1 MLVKTRLLALTT
13 TLLATVALPSAA
25 FADGPVEACTTIADS
40 AVALDCAQA
49 PLSTAVGVMAAAL
62 RTSTA
67 GVSLPTVVLHT
78 DEMTL
83 VQNLVTQA
91 MQQAESC
98 VSGSNPTCAGVVQ
111 IVSREAQ
118 TIESTATSCAGG
130 TNDACNGLVDLAN
143 GEIEVV
149 LATAEQCAS
158 NQQDTCNS
166 ALDTATTTFTNA
178 ETCAESPVNATDP
191 SNLLGGV
198 PVTVGAGLPDASAS
212 CQQAM
217 DVALHAVDAAQVVA
231 QSCVVDADSTC
242 GQLVAVV
249 QRASGLDLTNP
260 AMANCGATGPAGNYF
275 AGYGAPTTQQPH
287 VDGSYAVITTQNGPV
302 CTNGPHDSSNFTS
315 EWSMVSSGN
324 RAGWAQVGYMKRY
337 GGSTYYFGQ
346 LNSGAHMWSRV
357 GRSPL
362 GIGSAHYYYNKHVTA
377 CRCIYEIIDRTAWMS
392 STWDPLTAW
401 PQPIVPSFSGETSY
415 RESNVAGTSSAPTMY
430 TNLGEQSTTTEAWGL
445 VPCNELYSMNDVR
458 TPRPDG
464 KSWHNP
470 MTSCPSFNV
479 YTG

>member
-1 MLVKTRLLALTT
+1 MFVKTRSLALTT
-13 TLLATVALPSAA
+13 TLLTTVALPTVA
-25 FADGPVEACTTIADS
+25 FADSPQMVCTASADA
-40 AVALDCAQA
+40 AVALVCAQT

-62 RTSTA
+62 ATSTA

-78 DEMTL
+78 DEVTL

-98 VSGSNPTCAGVVQ
+98 VSGSGPTCAGVVQ
-111 IVSREAQ
+111 TVSREAQ
-118 TIESTATSCAGG
+118 TIESTATSCASG
-130 TNDACNGLVDLAN
+130 TNDACNALVDLTN

-149 LATAEQCAS
+149 LATAENCAT
-158 NQQDTCNS
+158 NQDTTCNS
-166 ALDTATTTFTNA
+166 ALSTATTTFTNA
-178 ETCAESPVNATDP
+178 VTCAESPVNATDP
-191 SNLLGGV
+191 SNLLGGA
-198 PVTVGAGLPDASAS
+198 PVTIGSGLPDASAS

-217 DVALHAVDAAQVVA
+217 DLALNAVDTAQVVA
-231 QSCVVDADSTC
+231 QSCLVDTDSTC

-260 AMANCGATGPAGNYF
+260 AMANCGATKPAGNYF
-275 AGYGAPTTQQPH
+275 AGYGIPTTQQLH
-287 VDGSYAVITTQNGPV
+287 VDGSYAVITTQNGAV
-302 CTNGPHDSSNFTS
+302 CTNGPHDRTNFTS

-324 RAGWAQVGYMKRY
+324 RAGWAQVGYIKWY
-337 GGSTYYFGQ
+337 GSSTYYFGQ
-346 LNSGAHMWSRV
+346 LNSGAHLWTRF

-362 GIGSAHYYYNKHVTA
+362 GIGSAHYYYNKHVA
-377 CRCIYEIIDRTAWMS
+377 SCRCIYEIIDRTAWMS

-401 PQPIVPSFSGETSY
+401 PQPIVPSFFGEAAFL
-415 RESNVAGTSSAPTMY
+415 ESNVAGTSSAPTMY
-430 TNLGEQSTTTEAWGL
+430 TNLGQQSTSTEAWGL
-445 VPCNELYSMNDVR
+445 VRCDELAPRNDGQ